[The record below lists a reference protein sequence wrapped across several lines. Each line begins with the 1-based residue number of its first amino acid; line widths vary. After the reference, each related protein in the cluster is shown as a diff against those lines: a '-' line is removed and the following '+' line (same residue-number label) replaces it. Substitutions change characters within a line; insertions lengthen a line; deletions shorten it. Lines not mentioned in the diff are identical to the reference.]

1 MKSNFSTRRVF
12 TEEKE
17 NLLKQYIVI
26 CSQMC
31 YGQSV
36 VNLRSIAFDM
46 ATISNIKVPSN
57 WIKEK
62 KAGIEWMRLFLKQN
76 SLSIQMPQ
84 GCSLSRMTSFN
95 NYNVQ
100 KFFTNLEALYLRES
114 KFGDGFRIWNLDETA
129 TTNVQRCKKIVTK
142 KGIKQVNSVTSGERG
157 TLVTSCFFISASG
170 ATIPP
175 AMILPR
181 KKFKQHML
189 NNAPSGSLGLANP
202 TGWMNTELFV
212 EVIQHFISKT
222 FSSKENPSLL
232 IFDNH
237 ESHLSIKALDLA
249 KNYGVTILTIP
260 PHSSHKMQPLDIS
273 VFAPFKVYYND
284 AVKSWLLNH
293 PGVPITIYEIAS
305 CVNIAYEKSFTIT
318 NIQSGFRKSGIF
330 PFDKNV
336 FSEADFLCSVV
347 TDRNNPSTYQENTGE
362 TLNTNNL
369 LLSPEKPQEP
379 FVSSKPR
386 TSQANDSE
394 VINFVSPSQFKGFP
408 KATERKKKR
417 KPREKASSIIAT
429 DTPTKAVLE
438 LKEK

>member
-1 MKSNFSTRRVF
+1 MCFYVYRYVKRKKGIKEGEIITMKSNFSTRRVF
-12 TEEKE
+12 TEEQE
-17 NLLKQYIVI
+17 NLLKQYIVT

-46 ATISNIKVPSN
+46 AMINNIKVPSN

-62 KAGIEWMRLFLKQN
+62 KAGIEWMRLFLKRN
-76 SLSIQMPQ
+76 SLSIRMPQ
-84 GCSLSRMTSFN
+84 ECSLSRMTSFN

-129 TTNVQRCKKIVTK
+129 TTTVQRCNKIVTK
-142 KGIKQVNSVTSGERG
+142 KGIKQVNSVTSGECG

-175 AMILPR
+175 AMIFPQ
-181 KKFKQHML
+181 KKFKQHIL

-260 PHSSHKMQPLDIS
+260 PQSSHKMQPLDIS
-273 VFAPFKVYYND
+273 VFAPFKVYYD

-318 NIQSGFRKSGIF
+318 NI
-330 PFDKNV
+330 
-336 FSEADFLCSVV
+336 
-347 TDRNNPSTYQENTGE
+347 
-362 TLNTNNL
+362 
-369 LLSPEKPQEP
+369 
-379 FVSSKPR
+379 
-386 TSQANDSE
+386 
-394 VINFVSPSQFKGFP
+394 
-408 KATERKKKR
+408 
-417 KPREKASSIIAT
+417 
-429 DTPTKAVLE
+429 
-438 LKEK
+438 

>member
-1 MKSNFSTRRVF
+1 
-12 TEEKE
+12 
-17 NLLKQYIVI
+17 
-26 CSQMC
+26 
-31 YGQSV
+31 
-36 VNLRSIAFDM
+36 
-46 ATISNIKVPSN
+46 
-57 WIKEK
+57 
-62 KAGIEWMRLFLKQN
+62 
-76 SLSIQMPQ
+76 
-84 GCSLSRMTSFN
+84 MTSFN

-129 TTNVQRCKKIVTK
+129 TTTVQRCNKIVTK
-142 KGIKQVNSVTSGERG
+142 KGIKQVNSVTSGEGRA
-157 TLVTSCFFISASG
+157 LVTSCFFISASG
-170 ATIPP
+170 DTIPP
-175 AMILPR
+175 AMIFPR

-189 NNAPSGSLGLANP
+189 NNAPSGSLDLANP

-212 EVIQHFISKT
+212 EVIQHFMSKT

-318 NIQSGFRKSGIF
+318 NIQSGFRKSRIL

-336 FSEADFLCSVV
+336 FSEADFLCSVA

-379 FVSSKPR
+379 FVSSK
-386 TSQANDSE
+386 TSTS
-394 VINFVSPSQFKGFP
+394 FVSRYPMGGVP
-408 KATERKKKR
+408 
-417 KPREKASSIIAT
+417 
-429 DTPTKAVLE
+429 
-438 LKEK
+438 